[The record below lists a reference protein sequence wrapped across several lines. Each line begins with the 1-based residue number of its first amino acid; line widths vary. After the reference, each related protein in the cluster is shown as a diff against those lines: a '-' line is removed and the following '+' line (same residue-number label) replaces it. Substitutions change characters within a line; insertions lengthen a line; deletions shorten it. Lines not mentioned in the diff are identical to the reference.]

1 MKKIVDTL
9 STMQRTLKVKKNQ
22 LNKFGGFN
30 YRTVEDI
37 TTIINSELPESF
49 YISTHVNFNVDLIEV
64 IVGLATTDDNGK
76 EISITSNAYAFYDES
91 HGKMSREQK
100 CGAAIS

>member
-37 TTIINSELPESF
+37 TTIINAELPESF
-49 YISTHVNFNVDLIEV
+49 
-64 IVGLATTDDNGK
+64 
-76 EISITSNAYAFYDES
+76 
-91 HGKMSREQK
+91 
-100 CGAAIS
+100 